1 MRGFETSFF
10 LFSHCFF
17 IPIGVVAYF
26 LFFYKD
32 DDFDEME
39 EKYDYHEDNKK

>member
-1 MRGFETSFF
+1 MIIIFF
-10 LFSHCFF
+10 FHLVKS
-17 IPIGVVAYF
+17 IGVVAYF

-32 DDFDEME
+32 DAFDEME